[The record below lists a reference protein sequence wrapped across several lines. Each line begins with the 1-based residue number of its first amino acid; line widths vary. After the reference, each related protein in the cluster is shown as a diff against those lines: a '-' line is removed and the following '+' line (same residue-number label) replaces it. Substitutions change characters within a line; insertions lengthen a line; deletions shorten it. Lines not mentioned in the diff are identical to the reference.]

1 VGLIRRAARSIA
13 TRAGRQSHV
22 VATLRP
28 AYEKWLVWSS
38 FGRGML
44 QTLNGQER
52 FRIDPRRRMLF
63 PEVYDPAVL
72 SYLRE
77 RIRLGSVCFNVG
89 AHFGVYALCLSEW
102 AGPAGRVYAFEPNPD
117 SRCVLQEHLRLNGR
131 QGRVEVVAAAV
142 SDRPGVAT
150 FFAAADHFS
159 GVSRLGTP
167 NPEFPEARASAVEVS
182 VTTIDAFC
190 AEMNVLPDWL
200 VIDIEG
206 YEVAALRGALE
217 TVGRRRSQ
225 LGIVA
230 EIHPSLW
237 TAAGASRG
245 ELEEL
250 LRRARLHAV
259 PLTGQT
265 DPLGEYGIVALEYS
279 E

>member
-1 VGLIRRAARSIA
+1 
-13 TRAGRQSHV
+13 
-22 VATLRP
+22 
-28 AYEKWLVWSS
+28 
-38 FGRGML
+38 M
-44 QTLNGQER
+44 
-52 FRIDPRRRMLF
+52 
-63 PEVYDPAVL
+63 
-72 SYLRE
+72 
-77 RIRLGSVCFNVG
+77 
-89 AHFGVYALCLSEW
+89 
-102 AGPAGRVYAFEPNPD
+102 
-117 SRCVLQEHLRLNGR
+117 
-131 QGRVEVVAAAV
+131 
-142 SDRPGVAT
+142 
-150 FFAAADHFS
+150 
-159 GVSRLGTP
+159 SRLGTP

-190 AEMNVLPDWL
+190 AEMDVLPDWL

-217 TVGRRRSQ
+217 TVGRKRSQ
-225 LGIVA
+225 LGIVV

>member
-1 VGLIRRAARSIA
+1 
-13 TRAGRQSHV
+13 
-22 VATLRP
+22 
-28 AYEKWLVWSS
+28 
-38 FGRGML
+38 M
-44 QTLNGQER
+44 
-52 FRIDPRRRMLF
+52 
-63 PEVYDPAVL
+63 
-72 SYLRE
+72 
-77 RIRLGSVCFNVG
+77 
-89 AHFGVYALCLSEW
+89 
-102 AGPAGRVYAFEPNPD
+102 
-117 SRCVLQEHLRLNGR
+117 
-131 QGRVEVVAAAV
+131 AAAV

-237 TAAGASRG
+237 TAAASRA

>member
-1 VGLIRRAARSIA
+1 MGLIRRAARSIA
-13 TRAGRQSHV
+13 TRAGRESHV
-22 VATLRP
+22 VATLRI
-28 AYEKWLVWSS
+28 ADHIAAGITEIDRLAAAAGCDADCLHRVLGHLVGKGV
-38 FGRGML
+38 FQETAPGR
-44 QTLNGQER
+44 T
-52 FRIDPRRRMLF
+52 
-63 PEVYDPAVL
+63 VK
-72 SYLRE
+72 
-77 RIRLGSVCFNVG
+77 GSVCFNVG